1 MISALSLQASPPSLP
16 CPSRLQ
22 RRGPRRAALALLLAG
37 PLLAAA
43 QQPAGTA
50 CLCMEFDDDGL
61 AALPADEARPL
72 RMTAATAVLDAPLRL
87 QLSETLTVLG
97 RWDRDCGDEDGSTA
111 DPGCPETAPRAAAT
125 ASAPSAGGAAGA
137 STALDAA
144 RRTSNGTPAA
154 VGAPHPAIAV
164 NAQHFDFGR
173 IEVGV
178 SSLDRTLVITSRTGL
193 LKIRS
198 ISVTGDYAGHH
209 NCPRWLDVGKSCQ
222 ITGRFKPTDIG
233 ERHGR
238 VTILTNVSAAPMEI
252 SLSGTGF

>member
-1 MISALSLQASPPSLP
+1 M
-16 CPSRLQ
+16 
-22 RRGPRRAALALLLAG
+22 ALLLAG

-43 QQPAGTA
+43 QQAVGTA
-50 CLCMEFDDDGL
+50 CLCVDLDGDDL
-61 AALPADEARPL
+61 AAFSADEEALPRTTVD
-72 RMTAATAVLDAPLRL
+72 TAKLEAPLSLR
-87 QLSETLTVLG
+87 LSETLTVLG
-97 RWDRDCGDEDGSTA
+97 RWDRDCGDDDDGSTA
-111 DPGCPETAPRAAAT
+111 SPGCPTPAPGALATAT
-125 ASAPSAGGAAGA
+125 ASASTGANV
-137 STALDAA
+137 A
-144 RRTSNGTPAA
+144 RHAPNRAPAA
-154 VGAPHPAIAV
+154 VQAPPPAIAV
-164 NAQHFDFGR
+164 SAQHFDFGR

-178 SSLDRTLVITSRTGL
+178 SSLDRTVVITSRTGL

-238 VTILTNVSAAPMEI
+238 VSILTNVSAAPMEI